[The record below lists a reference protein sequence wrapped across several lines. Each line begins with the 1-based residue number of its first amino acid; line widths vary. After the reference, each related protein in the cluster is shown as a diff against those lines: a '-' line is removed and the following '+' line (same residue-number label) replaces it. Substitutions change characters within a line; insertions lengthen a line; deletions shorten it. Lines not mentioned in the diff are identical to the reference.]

1 MSRVDGRATWPA
13 PSSAPVSWAASPAD
27 EGLGWAGHPRK
38 QGAAWGSVPCGA
50 GCLLCPACCQPQPHA
65 GCCGGPTRAEVSAV
79 IVFSVAQD
87 E

>member
-50 GCLLCPACCQPQPHA
+50 GCPLCPACCQPQPHA